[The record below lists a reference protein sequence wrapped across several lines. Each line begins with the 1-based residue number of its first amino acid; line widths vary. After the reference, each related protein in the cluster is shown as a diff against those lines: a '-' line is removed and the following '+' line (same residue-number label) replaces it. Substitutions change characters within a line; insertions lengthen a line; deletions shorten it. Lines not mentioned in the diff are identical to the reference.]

1 MVTDA
6 IAIRVDKVHLLRIL
20 TDEGIEYMYR
30 YEDSTTVNALS
41 LYLIEQYELS
51 SLIFWPDVR

>member
-51 SLIFWPDVR
+51 SLIF